1 MKYKLTDE
9 SITVFGVELRRIEA
23 VADFG
28 DIKAG
33 QKGGFVQAEYN
44 LDQSGEA
51 WVYGEA
57 QVYGEARV
65 YGEAQVRFDTSEI
78 EYVVLS
84 AFGEH
89 YRSVTATKQTVYC
102 GCFVGRLAAFK
113 AAVIN
118 KYGENFGGAKGYANC
133 ILLLSAWMDE
143 A

>member
-65 YGEAQVRFDTSEI
+65 YGEAQV
-78 EYVVLS
+78 
-84 AFGEH
+84 
-89 YRSVTATKQTVYC
+89 
-102 GCFVGRLAAFK
+102 
-113 AAVIN
+113 
-118 KYGENFGGAKGYANC
+118 YGEARV
-133 ILLLSAWMDE
+133 
-143 A
+143 